1 MYLRC
6 FPLDKEAHVGDV
18 KTVLGVAH
26 SARWLFGIFFF
37 SDMLKSFF
45 KHGCLLCFVT

>member
-18 KTVLGVAH
+18 KTALGVAH

-37 SDMLKSFF
+37 LR
-45 KHGCLLCFVT
+45 CLNLSLSMDVCCAL

>member
-6 FPLDKEAHVGDV
+6 FPLDKEAHMGDV

-26 SARWLFGIFFF
+26 LACWLFRSFFF
-37 SDMLKSFF
+37 LR
-45 KHGCLLCFVT
+45 CLNLSLGMHVCCAL